1 MTKTDL
7 KVKAEKSFNDFCIQ
21 VNLSVGKEIMVLF
34 GPSGAGKTQTLNMI
48 AGLTTPNNGEI
59 TFNNTTFYRNGMEG
73 PKVNIPARNR
83 GVGYV
88 FQDYALFPHLSALQN
103 VSFPLHGDDNAKTKA
118 ITLLK
123 KMNLSHV
130 ADLYPKELS
139 GGQQQRISIAR
150 ALASKPNI
158 LLLDEPFS
166 ALDISVKEYLQ
177 KELKELQ
184 LELGIVVIYV
194 THNIEDLFA
203 IGDRISVMHDG
214 QIQQVGPVSEV
225 FLNPANETVLNVL
238 GIQNVFTCKVI
249 DISSDRVLMNWDG
262 IKLEAPPFNT
272 KIGNSVRIY
281 IYPQDVKIVYPDR
294 PLTRAVKYN
303 QVTGNVVS
311 RKSMAGDN
319 TIRMQLSNGHDL
331 HVKYHNHS
339 YIPITVSLG
348 DKLTVSLR
356 KDGLINLGSDNVA
369 KTYT

>member
-1 MTKTDL
+1 MNQPEL
-7 KVKAEKSFNDFCIQ
+7 KVKVEKTFNDFCIK
-21 VNLSVGKEIMVLF
+21 VDLSVGKEIMVLF

-59 TFNNTTFYRNGMEG
+59 TFNNITFYRNGVEG

-83 GVGYV
+83 RIGYV

-103 VSFPLHGDDNAKTKA
+103 VSFPLYGDLKAQKKA
-118 ITLLK
+118 IILLK
-123 KMNLSHV
+123 KMNLSHI
-130 ADLYPKELS
+130 ANLYPKELS

-150 ALASKPNI
+150 ALATKPSI

-184 LELGIVVIYV
+184 LELGLFVIYV

-203 IGDRISVMHDG
+203 IGDRISVIHDG
-214 QIQQVGPVSEV
+214 QVQQVGPVSEV

-249 DISSDRVLMNWDG
+249 DISSDRVFVNWDD
-262 IKLEAPPFNT
+262 IKLETRPFPT
-272 KIGNSVRIY
+272 KIGDLVRIC
-281 IYPQDVKIVYPDR
+281 IYPQDVKIVYANR

-303 QVTGNVVS
+303 QVTGNVIS
-311 RKSMAGDN
+311 RKSIAGDN
-319 TIRMQLSNGHDL
+319 IIKMQLSNGHDL

-339 YIPITVSLG
+339 YIPMPVSVG
-348 DKLTVSLR
+348 DQLIVSLR
-356 KDGLINLGSDNVA
+356 KDGLINLGPATVS
-369 KTYT
+369 KT